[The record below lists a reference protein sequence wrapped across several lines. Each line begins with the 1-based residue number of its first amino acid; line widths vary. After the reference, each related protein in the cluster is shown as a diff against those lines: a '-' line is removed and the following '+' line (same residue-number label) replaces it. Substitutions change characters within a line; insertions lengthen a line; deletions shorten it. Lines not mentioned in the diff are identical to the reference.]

1 VEGMW
6 VIASRVGVREWPSKS
21 PVRIAYCIEV
31 ESNRPKGHFQV
42 RIQPTARGVAG
53 NVGADGCAVVH
64 PLKQQGGHGPQGDR
78 RRVSGR

>member
-21 PVRIAYCIEV
+21 SVRIAYCIEV
-31 ESNRPKGHFQV
+31 ESNRPKGHFQM
-42 RIQPTARGVAG
+42 RIQPTARGVVG
-53 NVGADGCAVVH
+53 NVGADGCWT
-64 PLKQQGGHGPQGDR
+64 PLSKQQGGHGPQGDR